1 MGSEERDHMG
11 LVEIDTV
18 DLTLE
23 DSGTET
29 AMHIMV
35 EDSILSGT
43 ETVMLIMVEGSNLSG
58 TETAMLI
65 MVEDSILSGTMLT
78 IVVAL
83 ILSGTMLIIVET
95 LIHSERETAVD
106 IFDNKKSNFS
116 CGYFLSHLMMR
127 GKQTLDLDFIH

>member
-1 MGSEERDHMG
+1 MG

-18 DLTLE
+18 DLTQE

-29 AMHIMV
+29 AMHILV

-43 ETVMLIMVEGSNLSG
+43 ETVMLIM
-58 TETAMLI
+58 I
-65 MVEDSILSGTMLT
+65 MVEDSILSETMLI
-78 IVVAL
+78 IVEAL
-83 ILSGTMLIIVET
+83 ILSGTMLIIVEA